1 LTGQY
6 LIRYKRGGEL
16 RFKKLPARF
25 YRAPGGREPVR
36 EFLKA
41 RPVADRRAV
50 GRDIGRLEF
59 AWPVGMP
66 MCRVLGRGLYEIR
79 ANLEGGRIVR
89 VIFCVSGGYIVLLH
103 AFVKKT
109 QRLRSVDLD
118 LARTRMKE
126 LE

>member
-1 LTGQY
+1 
-6 LIRYKRGGEL
+6 L
-16 RFKKLPARF
+16 RFKKLPATF

-41 RPVADRRAV
+41 LPAADRRVV

-59 AWPVGMP
+59 GWPAGMP
-66 MCRVLGRGLYEIR
+66 VCRVLGRGLYEIR
-79 ANLEGGRIVR
+79 SGLAGGPIVR

-109 QRLRSVDLD
+109 QRLRSADLD